1 MATILNEYGTPYSNP
16 QRYAHASEYDRRR
29 GVTYPVKT
37 EDIDKL
43 ITPWDSRRLRSL
55 SSRLYT
61 NVGVIKGAV
70 DQKAD
75 YSVGEA
81 FLPAYVG
88 ESDFADGKQIAS
100 FMRKVWY
107 PNCNVKGQP
116 FDWHK
121 TLELASV
128 AIDRD
133 GDQFWLKIVGED
145 GFPRLQVVPAHRVG
159 DGPDGSGRVSSGK
172 FKDFKISDGV
182 IVYKSGK
189 PAAYR
194 VLTGDLRISETF
206 EDIEAANVIHIFNPD
221 FAEQT
226 RGIPAF
232 SHALMDISACLAS
245 TEDERIRQQI
255 ISRLHLT
262 VFNESGGP
270 DLDDP
275 MNSIQNPT
283 TDSSFVMQNIPGGVV
298 YMQAGSGE
306 KMEQVKHDSPG
317 DMWENFQDRMIRMS
331 LAPCWPYSIWK
342 GAGQGTD
349 ARAEIVKGRRFVLKR
364 QRDLRRAALSAFS
377 FAYSVF
383 QKAGRVPL
391 LDNPFAWSFSKP
403 PRLSVDDGRES
414 KMEVDEWRAG
424 LRNTDEITEAR
435 GLTEEEFYTK
445 RAHSVALRKVIARQ
459 VSQDVSASS
468 GFEIE
473 VEDREMAMLTANEM
487 GNDTQDT
494 SDQIIQPNQ
503 NNEDSQN

>member
-1 MATILNEYGTPYSNP
+1 MASTILNEFGTPYSNP
-16 QRYAHASEYDRRR
+16 QRYAHAAENDRRR
-29 GVTYPVKT
+29 GVTYPVKAD
-37 EDIDKL
+37 DIDKL
-43 ITPWDSRRLRSL
+43 ISPMDSRRLRSL

-88 ESDFADGKQIAS
+88 ESDFADGKQIAT
-100 FMRKVWY
+100 FMRKVWF

-121 TLELASV
+121 TIKLASV
-128 AIDRD
+128 ALDRD
-133 GDQFWLKIVGED
+133 GDQYWLKVIGDD
-145 GFPRLQVVPAHRVG
+145 GFPRIQVIPAHRIG
-159 DGPDGSGRVSSGK
+159 NGPDNSGKVENGK
-172 FKDFKISDGV
+172 FKGYKISDGI
-182 IVYKSGK
+182 IVFRSGK
-189 PAAYR
+189 PAGYR
-194 VLTGDLRISETF
+194 VLTGDLNYNQTYT
-206 EDIEAANVIHIFNPD
+206 DVDAADMIPLYDPD
-221 FAEQT
+221 FAEQN

-262 VFNESGGP
+262 IFNETGGP

-275 MNSIQNPT
+275 MNSIQQSGT
-283 TDSSFVMQNIPGGVV
+283 ESSFVMQSVPGGIV

-317 DMWENFQDRMIRMS
+317 DLWENFQDRMIRMS
-331 LAPCWPYSIWK
+331 LAPCWSYAIWK
-342 GAGQGTD
+342 GSGQGTD
-349 ARAEIVKGRRFVLKR
+349 TRMEVVKCRRFVTAR
-364 QRDLRRAALSAFS
+364 QAVLRRAALSAFAW
-377 FAYSVF
+377 AYSVF
-383 QKAGRVPL
+383 QKADRVPL
-391 LDNPFAWSFSKP
+391 LDHPFSWAFSKP

-414 KMEVDEWRAG
+414 KMEVEEWRAG

-435 GLTEEEFYTK
+435 GLTEEEFYAK
-445 RAHSVALRKVIARQ
+445 RAHSVALRKVIARR
-459 VSQDVSASS
+459 VSEEQSAAS
-468 GFEIE
+468 GYEIE

-487 GNDTQDT
+487 SQSEPAETEP
-494 SDQIIQPNQ
+494 QPNKS
-503 NNEDSQN
+503 NEDSED